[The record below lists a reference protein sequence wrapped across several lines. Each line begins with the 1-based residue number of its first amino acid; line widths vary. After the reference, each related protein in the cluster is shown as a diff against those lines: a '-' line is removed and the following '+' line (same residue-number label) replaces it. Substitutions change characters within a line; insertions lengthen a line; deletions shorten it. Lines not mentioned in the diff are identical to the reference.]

1 MSAGIGNS
9 LLATFVQVTVH
20 SEKWRPM
27 TFPAHPGDRVNKI
40 KEHVRS
46 KTRVPVQDQVLQLGS
61 KILKPQ
67 RTLSS
72 YGIDKETTIYLTLKV
87 VKPSDE
93 ELPLVLVEPG
103 EEGQR
108 HELHVRRST
117 SVTQV
122 KEMIKMKTAIPPKNQ
137 IVNCNG
143 KKLEDGKIMGDYGI
157 KKGHLLFLT
166 YPCIGG

>member
-1 MSAGIGNS
+1 
-9 LLATFVQVTVH
+9 
-20 SEKWRPM
+20 M
-27 TFPAHPGDRVNKI
+27 TFTAHPGDRVNKI
-40 KEHVRS
+40 NEHVRS
-46 KTRVPVQDQVLQLGS
+46 RTKVPVPDQVLQLGS
-61 KILKPQ
+61 KTLKPQ

-72 YGIDKETTIYLTLKV
+72 YGIDKETTVYLTLKV

-103 EEGQR
+103 DGGQR
-108 HELHVRRST
+108 HELQVRRS
-117 SVTQV
+117 SLVTQV
-122 KEMIKMKTAIPPKNQ
+122 KEMIKMKTAIPPKKQ

>member
-1 MSAGIGNS
+1 
-9 LLATFVQVTVH
+9 
-20 SEKWRPM
+20 M

-40 KEHVRS
+40 KERVRS
-46 KTRVPVQDQVLQLGS
+46 RTKVPVQDQVLQLGS
-61 KILKPQ
+61 KTLKPQ
-67 RTLSS
+67 RALSS
-72 YGIDKETTIYLTLKV
+72 YGIDKETTIHLTLKV

-103 EEGQR
+103 EGQR
-108 HELHVRRST
+108 HELQVRRSS

-122 KEMIKMKTAIPPKNQ
+122 KEMIKMRTAVPPKKQ

-166 YPCIGG
+166 YPCIGGGHSVKEMVGEAKDWGWIGEED